1 MIALDKDLAL
11 FAEYGV
17 AWRANNAL
25 SLNVFG
31 LQCSRKLAKNTFP
44 GIVDRLESRDE
55 RLLVPRVVLLENS
68 KRHGDKILQEWSELQ
83 ELKRAGG
90 DAERTKGLT
99 KYGNAI
105 TDYFLIK
112 LACDA
117 MLELALEV
125 RELPPPQVL
134 KLPGGISIRTGGNSP
149 EHRRSIGESYAE
161 YLAERAA
168 ECKIIID
175 GLKVRP
181 APPRSIL
188 IDHAESLAYVP
199 MTEQEIA
206 DLRDPPEPEDDFD
219 LYG

>member
-1 MIALDKDLAL
+1 MVALDKDLAL

-44 GIVDRLESRDE
+44 GIVDRLETRDK
-55 RLLVPRVVLLENS
+55 RLLVPRVVLQENS
-68 KRHGDKILQEWSELQ
+68 KRHGARIIREWSELE
-83 ELKRAGG
+83 ELDRLGKASVRI
-90 DAERTKGLT
+90 RGLT
-99 KYGNAI
+99 RCGNAI
-105 TDYFLIK
+105 TDYFLIVWASETMLK
-112 LACDA
+112 LAS
-117 MLELALEV
+117 EHT
-125 RELPPPQVL
+125 ELPPPQVL
-134 KLPGGISIRTGGNSP
+134 NLPGGISIRTGGNSP
-149 EHRRSIGESYAE
+149 EHRRSIGESYGE

-168 ECKIIID
+168 ECEIIID

-206 DLRDPPEPEDDFD
+206 DLRDPPEPEDDYD